1 MTTFNLSLPEID
13 KKTPLPEEVKE
24 ESIQTQEPQ
33 EDEKEKSTIPELSTS
48 PVDKKEEL
56 RKKKVVVMD
65 GPLSKIYTEALNIVF
80 NKDPKT
86 LISNESNSIDVTLA
100 SKYNSA
106 EQEGSDIPNSA
117 LYVYVLDEKGL
128 KSNQKGSYSNIS
140 KLMKK
145 HSNNPLYVSIES
157 NSILSDETVSFM
169 NFCREKGCKK
179 IFTNRRN
186 CLEYIKDYLSE

>member
-106 EQEGSDIPNSA
+106 EQEA
-117 LYVYVLDEKGL
+117 
-128 KSNQKGSYSNIS
+128 
-140 KLMKK
+140 
-145 HSNNPLYVSIES
+145 
-157 NSILSDETVSFM
+157 
-169 NFCREKGCKK
+169 
-179 IFTNRRN
+179 
-186 CLEYIKDYLSE
+186 